1 MLRKPDP
8 PVLVAVTKEPAG
20 RIKTSTVQ
28 ILDYNLNRWVSH
40 QIIFVG
46 NCFLFL
52 PAVSSFDIED
62 RKGLEIVILTALL
75 TFQDSSDVYH
85 GSREENSPSN
95 PSTLPA
101 FGTRKTS
108 EGAPLPPPKPAPK
121 TGVDRIA
128 EMQAMRREVNEV
140 SVEDEGNV
148 DDYAQYCANLLQVR
162 KFEAAYLMS
171 THFFFAQ
178 DEAMLF
184 ITVRSSAAI
193 QVPKVL
199 QIVEQT
205 KRIRHKAGWS
215 STYSNLWV
223 YSFNICLSD

>member
-1 MLRKPDP
+1 
-8 PVLVAVTKEPAG
+8 
-20 RIKTSTVQ
+20 
-28 ILDYNLNRWVSH
+28 
-40 QIIFVG
+40 
-46 NCFLFL
+46 
-52 PAVSSFDIED
+52 VSSFEIED
-62 RKGLEIVILTALL
+62 RKGLEIVLLTALL
-75 TFQDSSDVYH
+75 TFQDSSDVFH

-121 TGVDRIA
+121 TGVDRFA
-128 EMQAMRREVNEV
+128 EMQAMRRAVNEV

-162 KFEAAYLMS
+162 SFWDAYASEYSNYL
-171 THFFFAQ
+171 AQ

-184 ITVRSSAAI
+184 ITVRSSAAV

-205 KRIRHKAGWS
+205 KRIRHKAGS
-215 STYSNLWV
+215 SPTYSYLWV
-223 YSFNICLSD
+223 SIFKIPLSD

>member
-1 MLRKPDP
+1 MGLSQ
-8 PVLVAVTKEPAG
+8 L
-20 RIKTSTVQ
+20 
-28 ILDYNLNRWVSH
+28 
-40 QIIFVG
+40 IFVR
-46 NCFLFL
+46 NCFLLL
-52 PAVSSFDIED
+52 PTMSSFDIED

-85 GSREENSPSN
+85 GSREENSPSS

-101 FGTRKTS
+101 LGTRKTS

-162 KFEAAYLMS
+162 KFEVAYASEYLCIYFCS
-171 THFFFAQ
+171 
-178 DEAMLF
+178 
-184 ITVRSSAAI
+184 
-193 QVPKVL
+193 
-199 QIVEQT
+199 
-205 KRIRHKAGWS
+205 G
-215 STYSNLWV
+215 
-223 YSFNICLSD
+223 